1 MSVEGVSKSSIA
13 CIKGLSWSTVAR
25 WIERAAAAARRFN
38 TSMTQGYQLKE
49 LQADEIRT
57 FLQSKDQAIWIFA
70 AVEVRSRLWPAAV
83 IGRRSYRNTRRLIR
97 DVAHSAR
104 FNGPPF
110 ITTDGF
116 QYYGAVI
123 HRLFGPACL
132 HGQVTKTW
140 RNNRV
145 IQVDSRLLIGSA
157 EQLDEALL
165 RSEDSSRLN
174 TSFIERLNLTI
185 RQGSAYLSRR
195 SPCHARCAEHLED
208 HLELF
213 RCYYNFIRPHRGL
226 KFGQE
231 MRTPAMQVG
240 LVKRRLS
247 FREIFTSAAVIFR
260 LVLIVLEPRS
270 YFDRFRS
277 RCKAA

>member
-1 MSVEGVSKSSIA
+1 
-13 CIKGLSWSTVAR
+13 
-25 WIERAAAAARRFN
+25 
-38 TSMTQGYQLKE
+38 MTQGYQLQE

-57 FLQSKDQAIWIFA
+57 FLQHKNQSVWIFA
-70 AVEVRSRLWPAAV
+70 AVEVCSRLWCATV
-83 IGRRSYRNTRRLIR
+83 VGRRSYRNTRRLIR
-97 DVAHSAR
+97 HVAHSAR
-104 FNGPPF
+104 FNGLPF

-116 QYYGAVI
+116 QYYHRVVHRFFHGACI
-123 HRLFGPACL
+123 Y
-132 HGQVTKTW
+132 GQVMKTW

-145 IQVDSRLLIGSA
+145 IKVEQRLLVGSDG
-157 EQLDEALL
+157 QLDHALF
-165 RSEDSSRLN
+165 RSEDSSKLN

-195 SPCHARCAEHLED
+195 SPCHARYPEHLED

-213 RCYYNFIRPHRGL
+213 RCYYNFVRPHRGL
-226 KFGQE
+226 KFGKE
-231 MRTPAMQVG
+231 MRTPAMQAG
-240 LVKRRLS
+240 LAKRRLS

-260 LVLIVLEPRS
+260 LVLIVLEPKS

>member
-195 SPCHARCAEHLED
+195 SPCHARFHEHLED
-208 HLELF
+208 HVELL
-213 RCYYNFIRPHRGL
+213 RCYYNFVRSHRGL
-226 KFGQE
+226 KFGQK
-231 MRTPAMQVG
+231 MRTRAMQAG

-247 FREIFTSAAVIFR
+247 FREIFTSAAAILLF
-260 LVLIVLEPRS
+260 VLIVFEHHRRS
-270 YFDRFRS
+270 DRVKS
-277 RCKAA
+277 CGKAA